1 MRATRGRVLAA
12 GLVPIAAAVLLG
24 GPAGAA
30 PGPPRLLVTGREY
43 DLTLS
48 RAKIDSGN
56 AIVQFANDGEDPHD
70 LRIKRVGAAGNGRGA
85 GETPPGG
92 LAEFRSKV
100 RPGTRYVLWCSLAN
114 HRALGM
120 VAHLRVRG

>member
-1 MRATRGRVLAA
+1 MTATRRRALAGA
-12 GLVPIAAAVLLG
+12 LVAIAAAVVLG

-70 LRIKRVGAAGNGRGA
+70 LRIKRVGAVGKGRGA
-85 GETPPGG
+85 GETAPGG
-92 LAEFRSKV
+92 LAEFRTKV
-100 RPGTRYVLWCSLAN
+100 RTGARYVLWCSLAN

>member
-1 MRATRGRVLAA
+1 VLAA
-12 GLVPIAAAVLLG
+12 GLAAIAGAALLG
-24 GPAGAA
+24 ASAGAA

-48 RAKIDSGN
+48 RATIDSGN

-70 LRIKRVGAAGNGRGA
+70 LRIKRVGVAGDGRGA
-85 GETPPGG
+85 GETAPGG
-92 LAEFRSKV
+92 LAQFRSKL
-100 RPGTRYVLWCSLAN
+100 RPGARYVLWCSLAN

-120 VAHLRVRG
+120 VAHLHVRD